1 MNAQVNLHSLPTP
14 IPEVAGRCKQSLMEH
29 YGDRLQK
36 VIVFGS
42 VARNEAHSESDLDL
56 LVILNPPFDYFQEL
70 RTIVELLYPI
80 QLESEIFISARPAA
94 IDDFEQGKLQLYR
107 NILREGIRL

>member
-1 MNAQVNLHSLPTP
+1 MSHFSSH
-14 IPEVAGRCKQSLMEH
+14 ISEVTTNCKRCLDKY
-29 YGDRLQK
+29 YGDRLQQ

-56 LVILNPPFDYFQEL
+56 LVILNPPFDYLQEL
-70 RTIVELLYPI
+70 RTILLYPI
-80 QLESEIFISARPAA
+80 QLESEIFISTRPAA

-107 NILREGIRL
+107 NVQREGIRL

>member
-1 MNAQVNLHSLPTP
+1 MTMSSFSITSF
-14 IPEVAGRCKQSLMEH
+14 EVARYCKQRLAEH
-29 YGDRLQK
+29 YGDRLQQ

-56 LVILNPPFDYFQEL
+56 LVVLNLPFDYFQEL

-80 QLESEIFISARPAA
+80 QLETEVVISAQPAA
-94 IDDFEQGKLQLYR
+94 SDDFEQGKLQFYR
-107 NILREGIRL
+107 KPGVKPCSFRTGI